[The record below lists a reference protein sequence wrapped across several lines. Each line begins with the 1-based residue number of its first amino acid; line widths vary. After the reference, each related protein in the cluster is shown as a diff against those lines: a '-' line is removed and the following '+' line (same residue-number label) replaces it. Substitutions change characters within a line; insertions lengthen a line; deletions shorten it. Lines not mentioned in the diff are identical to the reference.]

1 MIKMRSKKKA
11 NFRLKH
17 KKLKNFQK
25 YKQIKSNATA
35 KPYLKNNIKYIQR
48 SSRILAII
56 KYIMN

>member
-11 NFRLKH
+11 NFSLKL